1 MGGGCLGITVLTLIN
16 TFTNKK
22 PETAYSQGCIH
33 QLSQIFIFLY
43 QYFVY
48 ITLIILLGNGACPP
62 PLLSTS
68 AIGYTLHQRKSL
80 DTDLFLLLADSFD
93 FENLYDRILLPF
105 NYSQLKQ
112 DSFNGEFFSE
122 KILLA
127 TSFRFV
133 DRTAL
138 SQHRYIQY
146 VFILC
151 HTQM

>member
-1 MGGGCLGITVLTLIN
+1 MG
-16 TFTNKK
+16 
-22 PETAYSQGCIH
+22 PS
-33 QLSQIFIFLY
+33 
-43 QYFVY
+43 
-48 ITLIILLGNGACPP
+48 CPP

-80 DTDLFLLLADSFD
+80 DTDFFLLLADSFD

-138 SQHRYIQY
+138 SLHRYIQY

-151 HTQM
+151 HTQMWLAYSFIRKSIPDGISRKRERLVFKTGVIMYILNNSYKN